1 MLSLDVTLSQ
11 VIDLVTQLPPDGK
24 RSVLAAL
31 GVTQEG
37 DQSAVMSQDDR
48 LTKLQQL
55 FGCWRDQPD
64 LVEIFQD
71 IESDRRSDLGRSM
84 DGGC

>member
-11 VIDLVTQLPPDGK
+11 VIELVTQLPPDGK

-31 GVTQEG
+31 GVMQDL
-37 DQSAVMSQDDR
+37 DQSLLMSQDDR
-48 LTKLQQL
+48 LAKLQQL

-84 DGGC
+84 DGGW

>member
-24 RSVLAAL
+24 RSVLVAL
-31 GVTQEG
+31 GMMQED
-37 DQSAVMSQDDR
+37 DQSAVMSQDNR
-48 LTKLQQL
+48 LAKLQQL

-71 IESDRRSDLGRSM
+71 IESDRLG
-84 DGGC
+84 GE

>member
-1 MLSLDVTLSQ
+1 MLNLDVTLSQ

-31 GVTQEG
+31 GVTQEV
-37 DQSAVMSQDDR
+37 DHSAVMSQDDR
-48 LTKLQQL
+48 LVKLQQL

-64 LVEIFQD
+64 LIEIFQG
-71 IESDRRSDLGRSM
+71 IESDRRSDLGRSVH
-84 DGGC
+84 GW

>member
-24 RSVLAAL
+24 RSVLVAL
-31 GVTQEG
+31 GMMQED
-37 DQSAVMSQDDR
+37 DQSAVMSQDNR
-48 LTKLQQL
+48 LAKLQQL

-64 LVEIFQD
+64 LVEIFQN
-71 IESDRRSDLGRSM
+71 IESDRLG
-84 DGGC
+84 GE